1 MKASQLGVSL
11 RGDRNQCPG
20 CSEFFNS
27 THAFEKHREGEHGI
41 DRHCLDAFAMQIK
54 GMHKGAD
61 GFWRGSVMPS
71 KLYEEQA

>member
-1 MKASQLGVSL
+1 MKAAKLGVAL

-27 THAFEKHREGEHGI
+27 TNAFEKHRAGDHGI
-41 DRHCLDAFAMQIK
+41 DRHCLSVAAMEIK